1 MYNKAKDVIYLQN
14 RKIGKAAP
22 IEEYGNVRIRN
33 LLRRAVRTAGAF
45 FLGLLLSGAR
55 GPLDT
60 YPFAIALTASL
71 SSGTGFA
78 ALGIVFRFIFAGA
91 EMTGAAFTYSAAAV
105 LTAAARWVFCLLF
118 IGRREISK
126 TGRLTDDV
134 TTRVLSSCIAS
145 VGGALVTLFTVGFDA
160 YVVIGGIFSA
170 CAAGAMTFL
179 FVSLFDRRYFFP
191 SAYEA
196 GGLLLAAGIA
206 IALSVFSFHS
216 LSPALV
222 FGFCVTLWCGYCGGW
237 ARGCAAGAVL
247 SLACG
252 GGGIAELA
260 LFGLFGGLFFPVN
273 SVAASAAALIALVSC
288 SAISGGTEKVLS
300 LLPEALIGTS
310 LVTVMSLLKI
320 LPRYVPI
327 EESSADMLC
336 RDITDK
342 KREEE
347 RIMKLK
353 LLSDALASLSQ
364 VIKNI
369 SDRMRRPSEA
379 SLTEMCRQVWKEKC
393 AGCPIDCPCKN
404 ISSVGSDTRLEGL
417 VSKLMTAGKIPTSRL
432 SELAGG
438 KCPKSG
444 EIIEEINRRASA
456 MIEYAMKFDKTSI
469 FAFDYG
475 TMSQLMSDA
484 VSQSGAGYPVDR
496 VLSDKLAKALLR
508 AGISAEN
515 VVVCGDRK
523 KYIVATGT
531 SLLSASLGAE
541 DIRGLCEEV
550 CGVKLLPPEYTV
562 QGGCAAMT
570 LEGAKRIDV
579 SYAGKQ
585 SAKDG
590 ERVCGD
596 SVSVT
601 ESADG
606 CFYCFICD
614 GMGSGETAALTSRV
628 CRVFLEKMLTC
639 GNDKTTTLEML
650 NMFLKNRGAE
660 CFATIDLLEID
671 MHTGT
676 ASFIK
681 SGAAPSYI
689 VRGGNLF
696 RIASGTLPVGI
707 LSDISAEVTEF
718 ELMEGDIIVMVSDGV
733 CGDPELDGVR
743 LCECLTNDPVRD
755 LAASAEKIMLG
766 AKAENRRSDDMT
778 IELLRIEPPTKNS
791 RDRVPSSPELFS
803 QLNEDFAV

>member
-1 MYNKAKDVIYLQN
+1 
-14 RKIGKAAP
+14 
-22 IEEYGNVRIRN
+22 
-33 LLRRAVRTAGAF
+33 
-45 FLGLLLSGAR
+45 
-55 GPLDT
+55 
-60 YPFAIALTASL
+60 
-71 SSGTGFA
+71 
-78 ALGIVFRFIFAGA
+78 
-91 EMTGAAFTYSAAAV
+91 
-105 LTAAARWVFCLLF
+105 
-118 IGRREISK
+118 
-126 TGRLTDDV
+126 
-134 TTRVLSSCIAS
+134 
-145 VGGALVTLFTVGFDA
+145 
-160 YVVIGGIFSA
+160 
-170 CAAGAMTFL
+170 
-179 FVSLFDRRYFFP
+179 
-191 SAYEA
+191 
-196 GGLLLAAGIA
+196 
-206 IALSVFSFHS
+206 
-216 LSPALV
+216 
-222 FGFCVTLWCGYCGGW
+222 
-237 ARGCAAGAVL
+237 
-247 SLACG
+247 
-252 GGGIAELA
+252 
-260 LFGLFGGLFFPVN
+260 
-273 SVAASAAALIALVSC
+273 
-288 SAISGGTEKVLS
+288 
-300 LLPEALIGTS
+300 
-310 LVTVMSLLKI
+310 
-320 LPRYVPI
+320 
-327 EESSADMLC
+327 
-336 RDITDK
+336 
-342 KREEE
+342 
-347 RIMKLK
+347 MKLK

-718 ELMEGDIIVMVSDGV
+718 ELEEGDLIVMVSDGV

>member
-1 MYNKAKDVIYLQN
+1 MIYLQN
-14 RKIGKAAP
+14 RKFGKTAAPP
-22 IEEYGNVRIRN
+22 IEEYGKSNLRKVLIRV
-33 LLRRAVRTAGAF
+33 LRASGAVL
-45 FLGLLLSGAR
+45 LGLLLSSAK

-60 YPFAIALTASL
+60 YPFVIALTASL

-78 ALGIVFRFIFAGA
+78 ALGIVLRFIFGGAG
-91 EMTGAAFTYSAAAV
+91 MTVPAFTYSAAAV
-105 LTAAARWVFCLLF
+105 MIAAARWLFCLLF
-118 IGRREISK
+118 IGKKELAK

-134 TTRVLSSCIAS
+134 TTRVLSACIAS
-145 VGGALVTLFTVGFDA
+145 VGGALVTVFSVGFDT
-160 YVVIGGIFSA
+160 YRLIGGIFSA

-191 SAYEA
+191 AAYEA
-196 GGLLLAAGIA
+196 GGLLLMVGVTV
-206 IALSVFSFHS
+206 ALSEISFHS
-216 LSPALV
+216 LSPALIFA
-222 FGFCVTLWCGYCGGW
+222 FGMTLWCGYCGGW
-237 ARGCAAGAVL
+237 ARGCAAGLML

-273 SVAASAAALIALVSC
+273 CVASSSAALIALVAC
-288 SAISGGTEKVLS
+288 GAISGGIEKVL
-300 LLPEALIGTS
+300 LFLPEALIGTS
-310 LVTVMSLLKI
+310 VITVMSILKI
-320 LPRYVPI
+320 MPRYVPI
-327 EESSADMLC
+327 EESSAEMLC

-353 LLSDALASLSQ
+353 LLSGALASLSQ

-369 SDRMRRPSEA
+369 SDRMRKPDET
-379 SLTEMCRQVWKEKC
+379 SLAGICRQVWAEKC
-393 AGCPIDCPCKN
+393 VGCPMDCPCKN
-404 ISSVGSDTRLEGL
+404 MSSVGTDTRLERF
-417 VSKLMTAGKIPTSRL
+417 VSKLMTAGKIPPSRL
-432 SELAGG
+432 AELTRC
-438 KCPKSG
+438 KCPKSE
-444 EIIEEINRRASA
+444 EIIEEINHRASK
-456 MIEYAMKFDKTSI
+456 MIEYAIKFDKTSV

-496 VLSDKLAKALLR
+496 VLSDRLAKALLR

-531 SLLSASLGAE
+531 SLLSGTMGADE
-541 DIRGLCEEV
+541 IRKLCEEICRV
-550 CGVKLLPPEYTV
+550 RLLPPEYTV

-570 LEGAKRIDV
+570 LEGAKSIDV

-585 SAKDG
+585 SEKDG

-628 CRVFLEKMLTC
+628 CRVFLEKMLAC

-718 ELMEGDIIVMVSDGV
+718 GLEKGDVIVMVSDGI
-733 CGDPELDGVR
+733 CGDPELDSTW
-743 LCECLTNDPVRD
+743 LCDYLAKEMTDD
-755 LAASAEKIMLG
+755 LALTAEKIMLR
-766 AKAENRRSDDMT
+766 AKKENKRSDDMT
-778 IELLRIEPPTKNS
+778 VELLRIEAPAKNAM
-791 RDRVPSSPELFS
+791 DKVPSVTGEFSPFGDDFS
-803 QLNEDFAV
+803 VQIGG